1 LNAVVAE
8 LTRQDNAAIV
18 AAWAPLRPVDTARYQ
33 YCAGRLA
40 DVAKVVGAR
49 FRQ

>member
-8 LTRQDNAAIV
+8 MTRQDNAAIV
-18 AAWAPLRPVDTARYQ
+18 AAWAPRHDVDSARYQ